1 MKKVI
6 LNIASV
12 LLVNISFAQWINKT
26 VDNGFDDPYRI
37 CYSKPNNGAILK
49 LENVEGQISFY
60 IQGTYF
66 CSDSPIVD
74 ISFLVN
80 NQWIKYSIMGIK
92 NEQSDVLFLVDD
104 FENNEMFVDFLK
116 SNSVKLRVNE
126 EYCDTDYFQFNMAG
140 STSAFKFL
148 K

>member
-92 NEQSDVLFLVDD
+92 NEQSNALFLVDD
-104 FENNEMFVDFLK
+104 LENNPMYSDFLK
-116 SNSVKLRVNE
+116 ASSVKIRVNE
-126 EYCDTDYFQFNMAG
+126 EYCDTEIFQFNMNG
-140 STSAFKFL
+140 SSSAFKFI